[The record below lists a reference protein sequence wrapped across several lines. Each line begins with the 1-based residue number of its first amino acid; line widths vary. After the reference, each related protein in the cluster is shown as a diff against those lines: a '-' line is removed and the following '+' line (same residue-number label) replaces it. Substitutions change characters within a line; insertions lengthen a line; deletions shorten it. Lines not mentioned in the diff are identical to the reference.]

1 MNTQIKKI
9 EQALSIGNLN
19 AALLE
24 IKLILAK
31 EPHHYRATELL
42 AYIYSEQ
49 GRTVEAHDLLLTLCS
64 LDNCTAE
71 TLYGLGSS
79 FMAMEQLQNAIEC
92 FERALLIRSNFFE
105 VLHDLGLAQSLLN
118 DWDKAIQFFTLA
130 LEINPNSFEVLT
142 NLGNCYRN
150 IRLFD
155 KALSFQK
162 QAVNKFPSNSIGWL
176 NYGVTLQDLTNFDD
190 ALLCFNKAIELQ
202 PNYLEAHINK
212 GNLFK
217 AIRAFDQSSLSYKNA
232 YEIYLDDPFLLGT
245 LVFSKTL
252 IADWSELDSL
262 KSDLIAGLGQDKPLA
277 PPFTLLSVFDSPAL
291 HLKVANK
298 WIADQ
303 YPQSFSLGPIQRNQ
317 NKKIRIGYFS
327 ADFKNHPVSI
337 LIARL
342 FEMHDREKFEF
353 YGFFLNKISQQDPM
367 TERLRSSFDHIIE
380 AYSYS
385 DIEITKISRDYGID
399 IAIDLG
405 GHTQDSRT
413 NIFANRAAPIQINYL
428 GFPGT
433 MGAAYYDY
441 IIADKVLIP
450 DEHKPFFSEKIIYMP
465 QSYQVNDSGRAIS
478 EYQFTKSECGLPEQG
493 FIFCCFNN
501 SFKITPVIF
510 DSWCRILKAV
520 DGSVLWLFE
529 DNVWAKNNLL
539 KEAQLREISPDR
551 IIFANRVEH
560 SLHLAR
566 HRIADLFLD
575 TAPYNAHTTASD
587 ALWAG
592 LPVLTILG
600 KSFAGRVAASLLNA
614 IGLTE
619 LITHGESSYESL
631 AIELALTPEKL
642 SGIKRKLDINRLN
655 ESLFNTALYVRNLE
669 ASFVEIHQRF
679 ESGLRPMDIQV
690 E

>member
-9 EQALSIGNLN
+9 EQQLSIGNLN

-31 EPHHYRATELL
+31 EPNHPTATELL
-42 AYIYSEQ
+42 AYIYSAQ
-49 GRTVEAHDLLLTLCS
+49 GRTAEAHDLLLTICS

-71 TLYGLGSS
+71 ALYSLGSS
-79 FMAMEQLQNAIEC
+79 FMAMGKLHNAIAC
-92 FERALLIRSNFFE
+92 FERALSIRGNFFE
-105 VLHDLGLAQSLLN
+105 VLHDLGLALSFLG
-118 DWDKAIQFFTLA
+118 DWIKAIEFFTLA

-155 KALSFQK
+155 KALSYQK
-162 QAVNKFPSNSIGWL
+162 QAINIFPSNSIGWL
-176 NYGVTLQDLTNFDD
+176 NYGVTLQDLTNVDD
-190 ALLCFNKAIELQ
+190 ALHCFNKAIELQ

-217 AIRAFDQSSLSYKNA
+217 TLRMFEQSSLSYKNA
-232 YEIYLDDPFLLGT
+232 YDIYSDDSFLLGM
-245 LVFSKTL
+245 LVFSKTV
-252 IADWSELDSL
+252 IADWSGLDSF
-262 KSDLIAGLGQDKPLA
+262 KNDLIAGISLNKPLA

-291 HLKVANK
+291 HFKVANK

-303 YPQSFSLGPIQRNQ
+303 YPESFALGPIQRGQ

-327 ADFKNHPVSI
+327 ADFKSHPVSF
-337 LIARL
+337 LIAKL
-342 FEMHDREKFEF
+342 FKMHGREKFEF
-353 YGFFLNKISQQDPM
+353 FGFFLNKLSSQDPM
-367 TERLRSSFDHIIE
+367 TERLRDSFDHIVE
-380 AYSYS
+380 VHSYS
-385 DIEITKISRDYGID
+385 DIEVAKISREHGID

-413 NIFANRAAPIQINYL
+413 NIFANRAAAIQINYL

-433 MGAAYYDY
+433 MGGDYYDY

-465 QSYQVNDSGRAIS
+465 QSYQVNDSGRIIS
-478 EYQFTKSECGLPEQG
+478 DYQFTKSECGLPVEG

-501 SFKITPVIF
+501 SFKISPVIF

-520 DGSVLWLFE
+520 NGSVLWLYE

-539 KEAQLREISPDR
+539 KGARLRGISPDR
-551 IIFANRVEH
+551 IIFANRIEH

-566 HRIADLFLD
+566 HRMADLFLD
-575 TAPYNAHTTASD
+575 TTPYNAHTTASD
-587 ALWAG
+587 ALWSG
-592 LPVLTILG
+592 LPILTILG
-600 KSFAGRVAASLLNA
+600 ESFAGRVAASLLSA

-619 LITHGESSYESL
+619 LITYSHLSYESL
-631 AIELALTPEKL
+631 AIELALNPEKL
-642 SGIKRKLDINRLN
+642 SAIKRKLDVNRVN
-655 ESLFNTALYVRNLE
+655 SSLFNTSLYARNLE
-669 ASFVEIHQRF
+669 AAFLAIHQRSQ
-679 ESGLRPMDIQV
+679 SGLQPTDIQI
-690 E
+690 